1 MSLGEEIRRA
11 RCERGM
17 SQKGLSAELG
27 VAESTVSHWE
37 RDKNDPKAHHLAAIA
52 CSLGQT
58 ADSLLEIGGA
68 A

>member
-1 MSLGEEIRRA
+1 
-11 RCERGM
+11 M